1 MTSAPH
7 VLFVAW
13 QHPVE
18 RGYYVVGRLR
28 KIRVG
33 ERPAYEFVYVNDARR
48 AQKTHDFRPFFAFPE
63 LETIYHSDTL
73 FPFFENR
80 ILRSTRRDYPA
91 YIQELGISPEDATPE
106 LILAR
111 SGGERIADY
120 VEVFAPPQ
128 RNPETGL
135 HEMFFLARGIR
146 YLPASAEERLA
157 TIAPGTQLYCM
168 LDFQNTHNPR
178 AVALRSE
185 DYCMLGYAPDYLTAD
200 LELLRQTDAPLIVR
214 VDRVNRPPAPQK
226 HRLLCRLQAAWP
238 ADQEPF
244 TDERFQPLVSMVED
258 ASAAEMAAGAAP
270 A

>member
-1 MTSAPH
+1 MTSAPN

-13 QHPVE
+13 QHSVE

-28 KIRVG
+28 KILVG
-33 ERPAYEFVYVNDARR
+33 ERPIYEFVYVNEARR
-48 AQKTHDFRPFFAFPE
+48 AQEAHGFRPFFAFPE
-63 LETIYHSDTL
+63 LETSYHSDTL
-73 FPFFENR
+73 FPFFGNR

-91 YIQELGISPEDATPE
+91 YIQELGLSPEEATPE

-128 RNPETGL
+128 RDPETGL

-146 YLPASAEERLA
+146 YLPTSAEARLT
-157 TIAPGTQLYCM
+157 TITPGTQLYCM
-168 LDFQNTHNPR
+168 LDFQNAYNLR
-178 AVALRSE
+178 AVALRSA
-185 DYCMLGYAPDYLTAD
+185 DYCMLGYVPDYLTAD
-200 LELLRQTDAPLIVR
+200 LDLLRQNDAPLIVR
-214 VDRVNRPPAPQK
+214 VDRVNPPPAPQK

-238 ADQEPF
+238 ADHEPF
-244 TDERFQPLVSMVED
+244 TDERFQPLVSTIED
-258 ASAAEMAAGAAP
+258 VSPAEMVAEAAP